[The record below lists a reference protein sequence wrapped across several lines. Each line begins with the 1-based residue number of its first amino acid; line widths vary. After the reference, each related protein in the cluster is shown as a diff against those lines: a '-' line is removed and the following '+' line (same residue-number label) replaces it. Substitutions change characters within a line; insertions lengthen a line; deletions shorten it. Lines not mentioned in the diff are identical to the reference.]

1 MATGKEEGTELGGG
15 PAFHGPEYERL
26 PPRVWWLSAV
36 MVLIGV
42 TTFSLMSLG
51 DRLAHG
57 YLYLFFYSIPANT
70 AISLFP
76 HEPVLIYYGKFA
88 NLWISAATA
97 TGGTLVA
104 GYLDHRVFVPVLNY
118 QKIIS
123 YKQTRFYRRATA
135 LFMKYPFATLMV
147 TGFTPIPF
155 FPFKFLCFSI
165 HYPLSRYLAA
175 LSLARFPRYFLL
187 AWIGA
192 AFGIP
197 NWILIL
203 SVVVIFGLYAIRG
216 GPTVWR
222 RWKRWRTE
230 RMEAASA
237 RSGTARSGRDAPPA
251 HPREAGS
258 GLALGFADRHEDGD
272 RPGGQDQ

>member
-1 MATGKEEGTELGGG
+1 MERSGG
-15 PAFHGPEYERL
+15 PTFHGPEYERL
-26 PPRVWWLSAV
+26 PARVWWLSAV

-42 TTFSLMSLG
+42 VTFALMSLG
-51 DRLAHG
+51 ERLVHG

-70 AISLFP
+70 AISVFP

-88 NLWISAATA
+88 NLWITAAAA

-118 QKIIS
+118 RKIIS
-123 YKQTRFYRRATA
+123 YKQNRFYRRATE
-135 LFMKYPFATLMV
+135 LFMRYPFATLVV

-175 LSLARFPRYFLL
+175 LSLARFPRYLLL

-192 AFGIP
+192 ALGIP
-197 NWILIL
+197 NWILVL

-222 RWKRWRTE
+222 RWRRWRAQRE
-230 RMEAASA
+230 RTAPAQ
-237 RSGTARSGRDAPPA
+237 SGTAE
-251 HPREAGS
+251 PRRPMVPDPSAEAGS
-258 GLALGFADRHEDGD
+258 GLALGLAERHDHGDG
-272 RPGGQDQ
+272 PGDHER